1 MKNNPITV
9 SDEIPSDSVTVYL
22 ALANADSVP
31 LAKRL
36 NFTKRA
42 NAILIGQ
49 ENDSLNRINFFKVAN
64 RYFNLNNLEQYKKTS
79 KLIIERSNASKDTIN
94 LAKGYSYL
102 GDYYFY
108 RATDTDS
115 AFYFYLKAQ
124 KMYQKLGNNV
134 DLGGIYISMARVKA
148 NANDFLGGE
157 LMATQGLTVLRE
169 TSEKQKVYEAYN
181 ILGFISNELK
191 DYEKAL
197 ESHSKALKLVREFSL
212 DNEMHQAATSLN
224 NIGNVYQNQEK
235 YKEAIA
241 NFELGLSD
249 ASLYNHRPDLYAI
262 LIDNMAY
269 SKFKLKE
276 YDQLPE
282 LFYEALKIRDSL
294 NLTSSIVFSKIHL
307 SEYYAERKD
316 TLKAQKLANEALML
330 SKNSKKPGDI
340 LLALKQIVVI
350 EPQNASLYSNEY
362 IKINDSLQQAGRKI
376 KDKFARIQ
384 FETDEILLQKEKL
397 AIQNRNLVLLII
409 GIMMIGLLLFVIR
422 AQRGK
427 NRELLLKQAQQKAN
441 EDIYNLMLFQQNKIE
456 EGRIK
461 EKKRIAQ
468 ELHDGVLGRLFGT
481 RLNLDSLNKMEGD
494 QAMEKRNNFLSE
506 LKNIEQDIR
515 EISHDLNRE
524 KFVLINNFVAIL
536 NNLLEEQAAL
546 FHVEVLSTIDASIK
560 WKYINNTLKINIY
573 RIIQEALQNT
583 NKYAKATR
591 IQVELKEEEGNLKLK
606 ITDNGIGFSLN
617 KKSKGIG
624 LQNMMTRSQECNGIF
639 EVKSKKEK
647 GTIITILFPIENKQI
662 TA

>member
-1 MKNNPITV
+1 MN
-9 SDEIPSDSVTVYL
+9 Y
-22 ALANADSVP
+22 
-31 LAKRL
+31 
-36 NFTKRA
+36 TKRA
-42 NAILIGQ
+42 HAFLIGQ

-64 RYFNLNNLEQYKKTS
+64 RYFNLNNLEQYKNTS
-79 KLIIERSNASKDTIN
+79 KIIIERSNISKDTLN

-108 RATDTDS
+108 RAENTDS

-157 LMATQGLTVLRE
+157 LMAIQGLTVLRE
-169 TSEKQKVYEAYN
+169 TSENQKVYDAYN

-191 DYEKAL
+191 DYDKAL
-197 ESHSKALKLVREFSL
+197 ESHTKALEIVREFNL

-224 NIGNVYQNQEK
+224 NIGNVYQNQGK

-241 NFELGLSD
+241 NFESALTDG
-249 ASLYNHRPDLYAI
+249 SLYNHRPDLYAI

-282 LFYEALKIRDSL
+282 LFYEALKVRDSL

-307 SEYYAERKD
+307 SEYYSERKD
-316 TLKAQKLANEALML
+316 SLKAQKLANEALML
-330 SKNSKKPGDI
+330 SKKSKKPSDI
-340 LLALKQIVVI
+340 LLALKQIVVV

-397 AIQNRNLVLLII
+397 AIQNRNLVLFFI
-409 GIMMIGLLLFVIR
+409 GTVMIGLLLFVIR

-494 QAMEKRNNFLSE
+494 YAMEKRNNFLSE

-536 NNLLEEQAAL
+536 NNLLEEQAAQ
-546 FHVEVLSTIDASIK
+546 FHIEVIATIDSNIK
-560 WKYINNTLKINIY
+560 WNFVSNTLKINLY
-573 RIIQEALQNT
+573 RIVQEALQNT
-583 NKYAKATR
+583 NKYAEATQ
-591 IQVELKEEEGNLKLK
+591 IQVELKEEEGHLKLT
-606 ITDNGIGFSLN
+606 IADNGIGFSLN
-617 KKSKGIG
+617 KKNKGIG
-624 LQNMMTRSQECNGIF
+624 LQNMLTRTNECNGIF
-639 EVKSKKEK
+639 EVKSKKGK
-647 GTIITILFPIENKQI
+647 GTLISILFPIENKQI